1 MSSISNR
8 ASGHARKYASAET
21 LRQRSR
27 YLKLSFGTDS
37 PIPARPQLHD
47 VNMIEEAT
55 VFSVCPQIMV
65 IETGRAIAGAP

>member
-37 PIPARPQLHD
+37 PIPARRQPHD
-47 VNMIEEAT
+47 FNMIEAAT
-55 VFSVCPQIMV
+55 VFSVGHDVMG